1 MRRLALAI
9 TTAIALLAA
18 FVLAP
23 PLSAAPTTRA
33 AGDDS
38 AGIRY
43 SKGFSIEAWPG
54 YRLLRVLSPWPG
66 SRRGFSYVLY
76 ARGSPRPKGVEADG
90 FFEVPIR
97 KAVALSTTYL
107 PMIVELGEA
116 DSVAGVDAAASVSAP
131 EIRERIASGRA
142 VEISRNGNPNIELL
156 ISLKPDAIF
165 AYGMGNEW
173 DAHPKLAEA
182 GLPVILVGEW
192 NETEP
197 LARAEWIKF
206 VAAFYGKDAEAA
218 ARFERIAKEYERV
231 RALAAGAKAKPRVL
245 VNGPF
250 QGTWA
255 VSGGRS
261 YMARFLADAGGEYLW
276 ADDRG
281 TGGLVLSVEAAY
293 ERARRAEVWLN
304 PALSVRRLSDI
315 SALDSRLASLPAVTA
330 GRVWNN
336 DLRLSPGGGSDYFES
351 ATVNPDKV
359 LVDLVKILH
368 PGLLPDG
375 SFTYYRQV
383 GR

>member
-1 MRRLALAI
+1 MRRLALAV
-9 TTAIALLAA
+9 TTAFALLAA

-23 PLSAAPTTRA
+23 PLAAAPTTRA
-33 AGDDS
+33 AGDDAAS
-38 AGIRY
+38 IRY
-43 SKGFSIEAWPG
+43 SKGFSIESRPG
-54 YRLLRVLSPWPG
+54 YRILRVLSPWPG
-66 SRRGFSYVLY
+66 ARRGFSYVLY
-76 ARGSPRPKGVEADG
+76 DRGSPRPRGVEADA
-90 FFEVPIR
+90 FFEVPLR
-97 KAVALSTTYL
+97 RAVALSTTYL
-107 PMIVELGEA
+107 PMIVELGAA
-116 DSVAGVDAAASVSAP
+116 DSVVGVDSAASVSTPA
-131 EIRERIASGRA
+131 IRARVASGRT
-142 VEISRNGNPNIELL
+142 VETSRNGNPNIELL
-156 ISLKPDAIF
+156 ISLGPDAIF

-182 GLPVILVGEW
+182 GLPVVLVGEW
-192 NETEP
+192 NEAEP

-218 ARFERIAKEYERV
+218 TRFELIAREYERI
-231 RALAAGAKAKPRVL
+231 RALAAGAKEKPRVL

-261 YMARFLADAGGEYLW
+261 YMARFLADAGGDYLW
-276 ADDRG
+276 ADDQS
-281 TGGLVLSVEAAY
+281 TGGLVLSIEAAY
-293 ERARRAEVWLN
+293 ERARRAELWLN

-315 SALDSRLASLPAVTA
+315 AALDPRLASLPAVAA
-330 GRVWNN
+330 GQVWNN

-368 PGLLPDG
+368 PELLADR
-375 SFTYYRQV
+375 SYTYYRKV